1 MIIRYTVP
9 EMQCQTD
16 VIVIFILGYTFPF
29 YPTSSPKKWR
39 FQKMKKS
46 AWRYYHLTQVYQKSW
61 SYAILDLRY
70 GHSL

>member
-29 YPTSSPKKWR
+29 YPTSSPKK
-39 FQKMKKS
+39 
-46 AWRYYHLTQVYQKSW
+46 
-61 SYAILDLRY
+61 
-70 GHSL
+70 